1 MIHDLVLRW
10 IVTGLSVLS
19 GAEWLDVIAA
29 RRREWKFVVSYALHL
44 VMAIAMAVMA
54 WPWGAHL
61 PAAGAAVFFLVAAA
75 WFVAVTLVWARTAPR
90 RTLRSY
96 HAVMMLA
103 MASMYTTMDLGMPEP
118 MDMPGMDMSE
128 MPMPNEPP
136 VWVAT
141 VNGFWFAVFAVATGV
156 WAYLAIAERREP
168 APTRR
173 PVLYAAAQAAMAAG
187 MATSF
192 AAMLFQ
198 L

>member
-19 GAEWLDVIAA
+19 AAEWLNVIVV

-54 WPWGAHL
+54 WPWGAHW
-61 PAAGAAVFFLVAAA
+61 PAAGAAVFFLLAAA
-75 WFVAVTLVWARTAPR
+75 WFVTVTLVWARTAPR
-90 RTLRSY
+90 RRLRSY

-103 MASMYTTMDLGMPEP
+103 MAWMFGTMNVGVAEP
-118 MDMPGMDMSE
+118 MDMPGMDMSD
-128 MPMPNEPP
+128 MPMPGGPP
-136 VWVAT
+136 AWVGA
-141 VNGFWFAVFAVATGV
+141 VNWFWSAGFAAATGV

-187 MATSF
+187 MAISF
-192 AAMLFQ
+192 AAMLFH